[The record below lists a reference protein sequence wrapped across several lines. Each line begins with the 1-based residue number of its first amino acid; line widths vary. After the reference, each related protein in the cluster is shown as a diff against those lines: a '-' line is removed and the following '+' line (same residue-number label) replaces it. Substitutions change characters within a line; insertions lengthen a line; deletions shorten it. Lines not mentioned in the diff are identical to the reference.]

1 MDLSTGRGKGEVF
14 RMRRRQLAADSDQS
28 DGRLDIR
35 ASPDR
40 IVRALRQPDVGRS
53 ISSLTESSLI

>member
-14 RMRRRQLAADSDQS
+14 RMQRRQLAADSDQS
-28 DGRLDIR
+28 DGSLDIR

-40 IVRALRQPDVGRS
+40 IVRALRQPDVGH
-53 ISSLTESSLI
+53 